1 MDIPEPPHPATAATA
16 PEELLV
22 MVYDEL
28 RRVAASQMA
37 RGGAGGQTLQPT
49 ALVHE
54 AWMRLSAKSADHWND
69 RTHFFRT
76 AAVAMRRILVDRARE
91 KNSLKRGGSGM
102 VPPAPGDGLDGF
114 DPEARILLMDE
125 CLARMEQDHPDCA
138 KVIQLKFFAGLS
150 NQETA
155 ALLGSSLRTVER
167 QWAFAR
173 AKLYQ
178 MIRAREQSAAPE
190 P

>member
-1 MDIPEPPHPATAATA
+1 
-16 PEELLV
+16 

-37 RGGAGGQTLQPT
+37 RGGAGGHTLQPT

-54 AWMRLSAKSADHWND
+54 AWMRLTTKNADYWND
-69 RTHFFRT
+69 RAHFFRT

-102 VPPAPGDGLDGF
+102 DPQVPGDSLDGF
-114 DPEARILLMDE
+114 DPESRILLMDE
-125 CLARMEQDHPDCA
+125 CLAQMEQDHPDCA

-173 AKLYQ
+173 SKLYQ
-178 MIRAREQSAAPE
+178 MIRAREQGTAPE